1 MIGNLWGIH
10 PQIHILNNYI
20 TAESVVN
27 AVLSVGAV
35 AIGGDALLECA
46 KITQHSDA
54 LVINTGTPAPSRL
67 EVFLSS
73 GKRANELNIPIVL
86 DPVGAG
92 ATDFRSDMLKTLL
105 KEVNFTCIRGNAS
118 EVRAL
123 FNILNICK
131 NAEGEK
137 NYTEQESNGTHDLSS
152 REGDNLQ
159 DFTGVESNEQHI
171 SKKELFDLSKCTGAV
186 IVVTGRNVMIADQ
199 VSDYFVELP
208 GGSHMQKLFTGA
220 GCMLSA
226 VIGAFLGGE
235 KKNGNGKRKSIEVE
249 GSKEVK
255 VSKGNQDT
263 AYFAAI
269 QTAVATYN
277 AAARRAEIICQKE
290 KRYGTMSF
298 KNAFLDELSMTRL
311 GSRKRLSLADT
322 FLYAITNRECLQE
335 GITLENAVEQAIL
348 GGATMVQLREKEV
361 PTEEYIKTATSINAI
376 CRKYDIPLIINDS
389 ASVCKAVHASG
400 VHLGLSDGSIKEA
413 RKSLGD
419 DYIIGATAHNLEEA
433 KRAFEQGA
441 DYLGVGAA
449 FGSVTKM
456 DASTVTALDMYKEI
470 TKTVPIP
477 VVAIGGINYDN
488 VHKLKGLGLS
498 GIAVI
503 SGIFG
508 ALDIKENTMR
518 LNKKAKEEILR

>member
-220 GCMLSA
+220 GCMMSG
-226 VIGAFLGGE
+226 VIGAYLGGA
-235 KKNGNGKRKSIEVE
+235 KKE
-249 GSKEVK
+249 GQENP
-255 VSKGNQDT
+255 KGAFLD
-263 AYFAAI
+263 AI

-277 AAARRAEIICQKE
+277 AAARRADIICQKE
-290 KRYGTMSF
+290 KRFGTMSF
-298 KNAFLDELSMTRL
+298 KNTFIDELSMSRL
-311 GSRKRLSLADT
+311 GSRHRFNSADT
-322 FLYAITNRECLQE
+322 FLYAITNRDCLKE
-335 GITLENAVEQAIL
+335 GITLESAVEQAIL

-361 PTEEYIKTATSINAI
+361 TTEEYIKTATSINAI
-376 CRKYDIPLIINDS
+376 CRKHDIPLIINDS
-389 ASVCKAVHASG
+389 ASVCKAAHASG
-400 VHLGLSDGSIKEA
+400 VHLGLSDGSIEEA
-413 RKSLGD
+413 RKTLGD
-419 DYIIGATAHNLEEA
+419 DCIIGATAHTLEEA

-449 FGSVTKM
+449 FGSATKM
-456 DASTVTALDMYKEI
+456 DASKVTTLDMYKEI
-470 TKTVPIP
+470 TKAVPIP

-488 VHKLKGLGLS
+488 VHHLNGLGLS

-518 LNKKAKEEILR
+518 LNKKAKEEILG

>member
-1 MIGNLWGIH
+1 MTRNLWDIH

-46 KITQHSDA
+46 QITEHSDA

-73 GKRANELNIPIVL
+73 GKRANELDIPIVL
-86 DPVGAG
+86 DPVGVG
-92 ATDFRSDMLKTLL
+92 ATDFRRDMLKTLL
-105 KEVNFTCIRGNAS
+105 NEVHFSCIRGNAS
-118 EVRAL
+118 EIRAL
-123 FNILNICK
+123 INILKISK
-131 NAEGEK
+131 KAVDGS
-137 NYTEQESNGTHDLSS
+137 NYTEQESNGAHDLTR

-159 DFTGVESNEQHI
+159 DFTGVESKEQVI

-186 IVVTGRNVMIADQ
+186 IVVTGHNVMIADQ

-208 GGSHMQKLFTGA
+208 GGSSMQKLFTGA

-226 VIGAFLGGE
+226 VIGAYIGGA
-235 KKNGNGKRKSIEVE
+235 KKEGKAESYLA
-249 GSKEVK
+249 S
-255 VSKGNQDT
+255 
-263 AYFAAI
+263 I

-277 AAARRAEIICQKE
+277 AAARRADIICQKE
-290 KRYGTMSF
+290 KRFGTMSF
-298 KNAFLDELSMTRL
+298 KNTFIDELSKSRL
-311 GSRKRLSLADT
+311 GSRHRLNSADT
-322 FLYAITNRECLQE
+322 FLYAITNRDCLKE
-335 GITLENAVEQAIL
+335 GITLESAVEQAIL
-348 GGATMVQLREKEV
+348 GGATMVQLREKEMT
-361 PTEEYIKTATSINAI
+361 TEEYIKTAIGINAI
-376 CRKYDIPLIINDS
+376 CEKYDIPLIINDS
-389 ASVCKAVHASG
+389 VYVCKAVHASG
-400 VHLGLSDGSIKEA
+400 VHLGLSDGSIEEA
-413 RKSLGD
+413 RKTLGD
-419 DYIIGATAHNLEEA
+419 DYIIGATAHNLQEA

-449 FGSVTKM
+449 FGSATKM
-456 DASTVTALDMYKEI
+456 DASKITAFDMYKEI
-470 TKTVPIP
+470 TKAVPIP

-518 LNKKAKEEILR
+518 LNKKTKEEILR

>member
-1 MIGNLWGIH
+1 MTGNLWNIH

-46 KITQHSDA
+46 QITERSDA

-67 EVFLSS
+67 DVFLSS
-73 GKRANELNIPIVL
+73 GKRANELDIPIVL

-92 ATDFRSDMLKTLL
+92 ATDFRRDMLKTLL
-105 KEVNFTCIRGNAS
+105 NEVHFSCIRGNAS
-118 EVRAL
+118 EIRAL
-123 FNILNICK
+123 INILKISK
-131 NAEGEK
+131 KAVDGS
-137 NYTEQESNGTHDLSS
+137 NYTEQESNGAHGLTR
-152 REGDNLQ
+152 REGNNLQ
-159 DFTGVESNEQHI
+159 DFTGVESKEQVI
-171 SKKELFDLSKCTGAV
+171 SQKELFDLSKCTGAV

-208 GGSHMQKLFTGA
+208 GGSFMQKLFTGA

-235 KKNGNGKRKSIEVE
+235 KKDGNRKRKSIEVE

-255 VSKGNQDT
+255 VSKGNQNT
-263 AYFAAI
+263 ACFAAI

-277 AAARRAEIICQKE
+277 AAARRADIICQKE
-290 KRYGTMSF
+290 KRFGTMSF
-298 KNAFLDELSMTRL
+298 KNTFIDELSKSRL
-311 GSRKRLSLADT
+311 GSRHRFNSADT
-322 FLYAITNRECLQE
+322 FLYAITNRDCLKE
-335 GITLENAVEQAIL
+335 GITLESAVEQAIL
-348 GGATMVQLREKEV
+348 GGATMVQLREKEMT
-361 PTEEYIKTATSINAI
+361 TEEYIKTAISINAI

-389 ASVCKAVHASG
+389 VYVCKAVHASG
-400 VHLGLSDGSIKEA
+400 VHLGLSDGSIEEA
-413 RKSLGD
+413 RKTLGD
-419 DYIIGATAHNLEEA
+419 DYIIGATAHNLQEA

-449 FGSVTKM
+449 FGSATKM
-456 DASTVTALDMYKEI
+456 DASKITTFDMYKEV
-470 TKTVPIP
+470 TGAVPIP

-488 VHKLKGLGLS
+488 VHKLKHLGLS

-503 SGIFG
+503 SGIFD

>member
-1 MIGNLWGIH
+1 MTGNLWDIH

-27 AVLSVGAV
+27 AVLAVGGV
-35 AIGGDALLECA
+35 AIGGDAKAECA
-46 KITQHSDA
+46 QITEHSDA

-73 GKRANELNIPIVL
+73 GKKANELDIPIVL

-92 ATDFRSDMLKTLL
+92 ATDFRRDMLKTLL
-105 KEVNFTCIRGNAS
+105 KEVHFTCIRGNAS
-118 EVRAL
+118 EIKSLL
-123 FNILNICK
+123 FDTQN
-131 NAEGEK
+131 
-137 NYTEQESNGTHDLSS
+137 LS
-152 REGDNLQ
+152 
-159 DFTGVESNEQHI
+159 GVESREQ
-171 SKKELFDLSKCTGAV
+171 SVTKEELLSLSERLGSV
-186 IVVTGRNVMIADQ
+186 IVATGEETLIADAAS
-199 VSDYFVELP
+199 VSFTELP
-208 GGSHMQKLFTGA
+208 GGSPMQKLFTGA

-226 VIGAFLGGE
+226 VIGAYLGGA
-235 KKNGNGKRKSIEVE
+235 KKAGKAES
-249 GSKEVK
+249 
-255 VSKGNQDT
+255 
-263 AYFAAI
+263 YLAAI

-277 AAARRAEIICQKE
+277 AAARRADIICQKE

-298 KNAFLDELSMTRL
+298 KNTFIDELSTTRL

-322 FLYAITNRECLQE
+322 FLYAITNRDCLKE
-335 GITLENAVEQAIL
+335 GITLESAVEQAIL

-361 PTEEYIKTATSINAI
+361 TTEDYIKTANSINAI

-389 ASVCKAVHASG
+389 VCVCKAVYASG

-413 RKSLGD
+413 RKTLGD
-419 DYIIGATAHNLEEA
+419 DYIIGATAHNLQEA

-449 FGSVTKM
+449 FGSATKM
-456 DASTVTALDMYKEI
+456 DASKITTFDMYKEI
-470 TKTVPIP
+470 TKAVPIP

-488 VHKLKGLGLS
+488 VHKLKNLGLS

-503 SGIFG
+503 SGIFD
-508 ALDIKENTMR
+508 AADIKENTMR

>member
-1 MIGNLWGIH
+1 MTGNLWDIH

-27 AVLSVGAV
+27 AVLAVGGV

-46 KITQHSDA
+46 QITQRSDA
-54 LVINTGTPAPSRL
+54 LVINTGTPTPSRL
-67 EVFLSS
+67 DVFLSS
-73 GKRANELNIPIVL
+73 GKRANKLNIPIVL

-92 ATDFRSDMLKTLL
+92 ATDFRKEMLKTLL
-105 KEVNFTCIRGNAS
+105 YEVHFSCIRGNAS
-118 EVRAL
+118 EIHAL
-123 FNILNICK
+123 INTQN
-131 NAEGEK
+131 
-137 NYTEQESNGTHDLSS
+137 
-152 REGDNLQ
+152 NLQ
-159 DFTGVESNEQHI
+159 DFTGVESKEQHI

-208 GGSHMQKLFTGA
+208 GGSPMQKLFTGA
-220 GCMLSA
+220 GCMMSG
-226 VIGAFLGGE
+226 VIGAYLGGA
-235 KKNGNGKRKSIEVE
+235 KKE
-249 GSKEVK
+249 GQENP
-255 VSKGNQDT
+255 KGAFLDD
-263 AYFAAI
+263 I

-277 AAARRAEIICQKE
+277 AAARRAELICQKE
-290 KRYGTMSF
+290 KHFGTMSF
-298 KNAFLDELSMTRL
+298 KNAFIDELSLSRL
-311 GSRKRLSLADT
+311 GPRQRLNSADT
-322 FLYAITNRECLQE
+322 FLYAITNRNCLQN

-361 PTEEYIKTATSINAI
+361 TTEEYIKTATSINAI
-376 CRKYDIPLIINDS
+376 CRRYDIPLIINDS
-389 ASVCKAVHASG
+389 VIVCKAVHASG
-400 VHLGLSDGSIKEA
+400 VHLGLSDGSIEEA
-413 RKSLGD
+413 RQSLGD
-419 DYIIGATAHNLEEA
+419 EYIIGATAHNLEEA
-433 KRAFEQGA
+433 KRAYEQGA

-449 FGSVTKM
+449 FGSSTKM
-456 DASTVTALDMYKEI
+456 DASKITTLDMYKEI
-470 TKTVPIP
+470 TNNVPIP

>member
-1 MIGNLWGIH
+1 MTGNLWDIH

-27 AVLSVGAV
+27 AVLAVGGV
-35 AIGGDALLECA
+35 AIGGDAKAECA
-46 KITQHSDA
+46 QITERSDA
-54 LVINTGTPAPSRL
+54 LVINTGTPTPSRL
-67 EVFLSS
+67 DVFLSS
-73 GKRANELNIPIVL
+73 GKRANKLNIPIVL

-92 ATDFRSDMLKTLL
+92 ATDFRRDMLKTLL
-105 KEVNFTCIRGNAS
+105 KEVHFTCIRGNTS
-118 EVRAL
+118 EIRAL
-123 FNILNICK
+123 FSDTQC
-131 NAEGEK
+131 
-137 NYTEQESNGTHDLSS
+137 
-152 REGDNLQ
+152 
-159 DFTGVESNEQHI
+159 FTGVESNDQPAT
-171 SKKELFDLSKCTGAV
+171 KEELLALSKATGSI
-186 IVVTGRNVMIADQ
+186 IVTTGEETLIADAT
-199 VSDYFVELP
+199 SDSFTELP
-208 GGSHMQKLFTGA
+208 GGSPMQKLFTGA

-226 VIGAFLGGE
+226 VIGAYLGGA
-235 KKNGNGKRKSIEVE
+235 KKEGKNESYL
-249 GSKEVK
+249 G
-255 VSKGNQDT
+255 
-263 AYFAAI
+263 AI

-277 AAARRAEIICQKE
+277 AAARRAELICQKE
-290 KRYGTMSF
+290 KHFGTMSF
-298 KNAFLDELSMTRL
+298 KNAFIDELSLSRL
-311 GSRKRLSLADT
+311 GPRQRINSADT
-322 FLYAITNRECLQE
+322 FLYAITNRNCLQN

-348 GGATMVQLREKEV
+348 GGATMLQLREKEV
-361 PTEEYIKTATSINAI
+361 TTEEYIKTATSINAI

-400 VHLGLSDGSIKEA
+400 VHLGLADGSIEEA
-413 RKSLGD
+413 RKTLGD

-456 DASTVTALDMYKEI
+456 DASKITTFEMYKEI
-470 TKTVPIP
+470 AKAVPIP

-488 VHKLKGLGLS
+488 VHKLKKLGLS

-518 LNKKAKEEILR
+518 LNKKAKEEILG